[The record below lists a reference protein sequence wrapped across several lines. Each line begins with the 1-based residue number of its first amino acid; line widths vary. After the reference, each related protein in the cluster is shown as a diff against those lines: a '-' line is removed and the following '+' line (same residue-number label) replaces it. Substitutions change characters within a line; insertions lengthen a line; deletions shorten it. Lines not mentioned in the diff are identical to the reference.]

1 MSFAQDVKTEI
12 ASIPLEKEDEA
23 NIIASFSGFIRNNI
37 KISNNRYTLCTEN
50 MTISIWIYKIFKRL
64 FNREVKIVTEKN
76 QAFNKNNVYIIKLD
90 DLKEELETLEVID
103 KKGKRLYQV
112 DSYLVDD
119 SSLMVSYLKGAFMA
133 SGSLN
138 DPKTSRYHLE
148 FVVSFK
154 GEAIFIQRLLN
165 NFDLN
170 SRMLFRGKKYMI
182 YIKEAEKI
190 SDLIKMMQANKS
202 VLYFENVRVYRE
214 QKNLVNR
221 LNNVEQS
228 NLEKAMLSGKK
239 QVDNI
244 KFLKEIGEFSKFSHK
259 EQEMAEF
266 RLKYPESS
274 LSELSEIIYKEK
286 DRKITKS
293 GLNHFFRK
301 VKTIVENKKIN
312 KSK

>member
-301 VKTIVENKKIN
+301 VKMIVENKKIN